1 MAILK
6 ALKTAVF
13 QHSHSCSLASRNSFI
28 SENNQKLKHKPL
40 STSCSKKKLFQS
52 FISTLITSRQLNS

>member
-13 QHSHSCSLASRNSFI
+13 QHSHSCSSASRNFFI

-40 STSCSKKKLFQS
+40 STLCSKKKLFQS
-52 FISTLITSRQLNS
+52 FITVLITSHQLNT